1 MTDNKEKF
9 QLTAAIEQVRGILA
23 ELEDYLLKWDSV
35 SSFGTETYRPVA
47 RRIVLSAQ
55 QLEQLVKE
63 KTFSL

>member
-23 ELEDYLLKWDSV
+23 ELEASLPEWDSV
-35 SSFGTETYRPVA
+35 SDYGTKTYRPVA
-47 RRIVLSAQ
+47 RRIMLSAQ

-63 KTFSL
+63 KTYS